1 MKKVI
6 PMVIHDKII
15 VPFSDKEQSIQFF
28 IDRKQNAKS
37 IIKTNEKE
45 IIEEIFNEDGNIVI
59 FCNELGLVNNIFYG
73 LEIIEPIKKNEI
85 NKPGDF
91 DVILFEKDK
100 IHLSVALQVKKIG
113 IIIKQNE
120 EKKLDFINH
129 IDYVENLIIDGLEQT
144 YRQLKHYLFYRN
156 YFVLILEID
165 ARQQKDVNVIFR
177 DISNDTYHIIRKI
190 ISDIENNNQDYDKSI
205 GIILIPFI
213 QNNDMPYKD
222 AGKVLID
229 IDRECVTLKR
239 PDETTN
245 RIKDAFKRKLFKE
258 LYVQNFKFT
267 KS

>member
-73 LEIIEPIKKNEI
+73 FEIIEPIKKN
-85 NKPGDF
+85 
-91 DVILFEKDK
+91 
-100 IHLSVALQVKKIG
+100 G

-229 IDRECVTLKR
+229 IDRECVTLKQ